1 MRTTTINIIGDG
13 SIGHLWAA
21 YFFNSQISFDL
32 YGRTAKPLDTYQ
44 LSSPNKKFAYQTSV
58 KLLKDF
64 RRANLTIIC
73 VKAYTLESVCMQ
85 LISLSHSPEV
95 ILLMMNGMGLVE
107 IAKKHLTSVSIYHAS
122 ITHGANLSGLLLEHT
137 GKGTILIGDIDQLD
151 DNKHSAIRSLIPIL
165 NQALPH
171 TFWNEN
177 QQASLWRKLLINSII
192 NPLSSLY
199 RVKNGEIS
207 SNFKIHAH
215 AKRLSKE
222 LAPVIEHYLPGQSW
236 QVIFDEVLCVA
247 EQTSNNRSSMLKDIE
262 ANRPTELD
270 FINGYLLQRAAQLGC
285 KLEAHLEL
293 YEQMRTIRGNSSE

>member
-1 MRTTTINIIGDG
+1 MSIHLANIGDDEP
-13 SIGHLWAA
+13 I
-21 YFFNSQISFDL
+21 
-32 YGRTAKPLDTYQ
+32 KPCTHD
-44 LSSPNKKFAYQTSV
+44 YQTSCGNCR
-58 KLLKDF
+58 LN
-64 RRANLTIIC
+64 AIC
-73 VKAYTLESVCMQ
+73 LPLALES
-85 LISLSHSPEV
+85 E
-95 ILLMMNGMGLVE
+95 
-107 IAKKHLTSVSIYHAS
+107 
-122 ITHGANLSGLLLEHT
+122 
-137 GKGTILIGDIDQLD
+137 DIDQLD